1 MMMIR
6 VRLCS
11 MALSALLAGA
21 AGGQPSNEFF
31 AMDTAMVKK
40 LGTPLERSDI
50 EMLAALG
57 YRGVAPIAS
66 DQAAWKHLT
75 EKLIPLLDANKLK
88 LYAVYSSA
96 RVDRSA
102 FDIDPGIQQNLAAL
116 KPRGTILW
124 LPVTSKDFKPSD
136 PAADSMAV
144 AAVREVAD
152 AAARYGLSVSLYPHF
167 GNLIERVEDAVRIAE
182 KTGHQNV
189 GVTFNLCHWLRTDG
203 PDSMARVLK
212 LALPRLS
219 LVTING
225 ADRNG
230 HDWGQLIQ
238 PLGRGDFDIG
248 ELLAELKRLGYRGPI
263 GLQGYDVAN
272 HLGIEP
278 SDNLRRSM
286 AAWKDYGKGS
296 RRKMAL
302 AQKARWAKIKGEAE
316 PPTPAP
322 APKPKRKL
330 SAAGRKAIIAA
341 TKKRW
346 AAVRAAK
353 KA

>member
-75 EKLIPLLDANKLK
+75 EKLIPLLDENKLK
-88 LYAVYSSA
+88 LYVVYSSV

-102 FDIDPGIQQNLAAL
+102 IDIDPGIKQNLVAL
-116 KPRGTILW
+116 KGRGTIIW
-124 LPVTSKDFKPSD
+124 LPIASKDFKPSD
-136 PAADSMAV
+136 PAGDSMAV

-203 PDSMARVLK
+203 PDSMDRVLK
-212 LALPRLS
+212 LAMPRLS

-230 HDWGQLIQ
+230 KDWGQLIQ
-238 PLGRGDFDIG
+238 PLDRGDFDIG

-272 HLGIEP
+272 HLRIEP
-278 SDNLRRSM
+278 GENLRRSM
-286 AAWKDYGKGS
+286 VAWRDYV
-296 RRKMAL
+296 
-302 AQKARWAKIKGEAE
+302 
-316 PPTPAP
+316 
-322 APKPKRKL
+322 KR
-330 SAAGRKAIIAA
+330 SQ
-341 TKKRW
+341 
-346 AAVRAAK
+346 
-353 KA
+353 